1 VRRAFLDLDLDHD
14 GFISVEDIMKY
25 FGTDN
30 ELNFNDLKKL
40 LVEKDT

>member
-25 FGTDN
+25 FRTDN